1 MNLTKSVVFYKNEPQ
16 YRYVLNLIIIVC
28 YIVNVILLES
38 IIDRWPNVVGCIT
51 YFIIDNRSVSL
62 AQSYAAQIDDISCW
76 KFLRFL
82 RVIFIGLIIVLV
94 IMLVVFAFFL
104 SSFFWDIFIF
114 KRFTSLGSLFSHS
127 NFFCSLWFFSI
138 AFRYYKLLENKD
150 KCLISIS

>member
-1 MNLTKSVVFYKNEPQ
+1 MYVKITRILLYYFKVNALRNRINPTHNELNQKRIILQNEPQ

-38 IIDRWPNVVGCIT
+38 IIDRWPIAVGCIT

-62 AQSYAAQIDDISCW
+62 AQSYAAQIDDISCC

-94 IMLVVFAFFL
+94 IMLVVFAFF
-104 SSFFWDIFIF
+104 SFF
-114 KRFTSLGSLFSHS
+114 LF
-127 NFFCSLWFFSI
+127 L
-138 AFRYYKLLENKD
+138 RYFHF
-150 KCLISIS
+150 